1 MKQLIVVADME
12 GASGIFDSN
21 KEACWH
27 EEMFPEN
34 PLWRS
39 YGRPCI
45 TSDVLAVCSAAT
57 EMGID
62 EILLLDMHYA
72 GCREYNVELEKLPPN
87 VRVFDLPNRSA
98 LWSRI
103 RGQAAIEPYGIVTV
117 GQHARN
123 GEADAYFPHTIHTPP
138 IESFYLNGLHIAEI
152 GESVMC
158 FCDVPYIA
166 NIGCAASHKEALEL
180 SPNVTCITVKDKR
193 KNWEPSPEE
202 TYPIIYQGMLDAL
215 KDYKNKTAYP
225 YQEHCHCSLHLTEGY
240 FFEAPDSFPWKG
252 TFQDR
257 TATYEA
263 HDIETA
269 LSLFWQLHAYIKKCA
284 RE

>member
-72 GCREYNVELEKLPPN
+72 GCREYNVELEKLPP
-87 VRVFDLPNRSA
+87 
-98 LWSRI
+98 
-103 RGQAAIEPYGIVTV
+103 
-117 GQHARN
+117 
-123 GEADAYFPHTIHTPP
+123 
-138 IESFYLNGLHIAEI
+138 GL
-152 GESVMC
+152 
-158 FCDVPYIA
+158 
-166 NIGCAASHKEALEL
+166 
-180 SPNVTCITVKDKR
+180 
-193 KNWEPSPEE
+193 
-202 TYPIIYQGMLDAL
+202 
-215 KDYKNKTAYP
+215 
-225 YQEHCHCSLHLTEGY
+225 
-240 FFEAPDSFPWKG
+240 
-252 TFQDR
+252 
-257 TATYEA
+257 
-263 HDIETA
+263 
-269 LSLFWQLHAYIKKCA
+269 
-284 RE
+284 